1 MDKKLWKQIFR
12 KNTLFSESS
21 AKSAL
26 PKIVKQLKSS
36 DFGMTEK
43 GGNGYVMVKGGK
55 LIIRDPYYYAP
66 EQKRLKNKHN
76 EWSENGTYGK
86 YFKDEYGVKFKVDYV
101 KTIDVEKKH
110 KLWPGYIEIK
120 VTVS

>member
-12 KNTLFSESS
+12 KNTLFTEAS
-21 AKSAL
+21 AKAAL

-43 GGNGYVMVKGGK
+43 GGNGYALAKGGK

-66 EQKRLKNKHN
+66 DKKKLENKYK
-76 EWSENGTYGK
+76 EWSANGTYGK
-86 YFKDEYGVKFKVDYV
+86 YFNEEYGVTFKVNYV
-101 KTIDVEKKH
+101 NTIDVKKGH
-110 KLWPGYIEIK
+110 KLWPGYMEVQI
-120 VTVS
+120 TVS